1 MYNNKNYKFQ
11 LCPTKQLQQ
20 KSENVQIAQRKAT
33 PQNHKQF
40 PGLNLDQIRNNANTI
55 AGKQIISN
63 VTEKLA
69 GHHRLKRLLM
79 FSKSIVASA
88 NGGPLTDVA
97 ENNKETKRKDVDTLL
112 ANELEKIIHSSK
124 TAEELIKYATKYKVI
139 GGLGLIQQA
148 TPLLNQKL
156 LSTNISLKQTP
167 LARKSQ
173 RRRCD
178 V

>member
-55 AGKQIISN
+55 AGKQVNYSQMSQKKQSLQQN
-63 VTEKLA
+63 SRRT
-69 GHHRLKRLLM
+69 
-79 FSKSIVASA
+79 
-88 NGGPLTDVA
+88 
-97 ENNKETKRKDVDTLL
+97 NK
-112 ANELEKIIHSSK
+112 IHNQIQSDRWARPNI
-124 TAEELIKYATKYKVI
+124 TRKVI
-139 GGLGLIQQA
+139 QHA

-156 LSTNISLKQTP
+156 LSTKRSPKQTP

-173 RRRCD
+173 QRVCEE

>member
-1 MYNNKNYKFQ
+1 MDRLYNNKNYKFQ

-69 GHHRLKRLLM
+69 DHHRLKRLLM
-79 FSKSIVASA
+79 FSKSIVAS
-88 NGGPLTDVA
+88 GD
-97 ENNKETKRKDVDTLL
+97 
-112 ANELEKIIHSSK
+112 HS
-124 TAEELIKYATKYKVI
+124 
-139 GGLGLIQQA
+139 QM
-148 TPLLNQKL
+148 
-156 LSTNISLKQTP
+156 SLKTT
-167 LARKSQ
+167 RKQNASTKMLIPYSQ
-173 RRRCD
+173 MSQKQQSTLVKQQKNQQNTQRNTK
-178 V
+178 